1 MKVSKNSFRPPPK
14 VDSSVV
20 RLEPLNPPPPIN
32 FVEWDGLVRLC
43 FNRKNKTLGAIF
55 RHKPVLKLLDEN
67 MRTHR
72 ALHGGAAA
80 AAEPGAVAAGPVN
93 PFAAILNSAAPADE
107 DEDGDDDMQAE
118 PLPVHRCMRTA
129 CAPHSAPLR
138 GTCAAPTLHAVQA
151 EPTSAAG
158 VKATLNA
165 ALSEVKA
172 TVDGVLARSRLEI
185 APRHGCPPTP
195 PWRHPPPSAR
205 PASLEGPARRLL
217 AQPRPGAPR
226 RLGRRGQPVPERPRD
241 AATPLP
247 SHYRPR
253 LASPS
258 LARARWTTMTSC
270 GYSRTSTRRACTLA
284 ADAAF
289 PEIKRQCVHVFL
301 SCSALPPRA
310 LFCGTLRA
318 TPSLPLAQPH
328 ARPCRSRMAGSASQR

>member
-107 DEDGDDDMQAE
+107 DEEDGDDDMQAE

-129 CAPHSAPLR
+129 CAP
-138 GTCAAPTLHAVQA
+138 LHAH
-151 EPTSAAG
+151 
-158 VKATLNA
+158 
-165 ALSEVKA
+165 
-172 TVDGVLARSRLEI
+172 R
-185 APRHGCPPTP
+185 
-195 PWRHPPPSAR
+195 
-205 PASLEGPARRLL
+205 
-217 AQPRPGAPR
+217 
-226 RLGRRGQPVPERPRD
+226 
-241 AATPLP
+241 
-247 SHYRPR
+247 
-253 LASPS
+253 
-258 LARARWTTMTSC
+258 M
-270 GYSRTSTRRACTLA
+270 CTA
-284 ADAAF
+284 
-289 PEIKRQCVHVFL
+289 
-301 SCSALPPRA
+301 SCSAARHLRCTHAACRTGGAHLCGGSEGDAQRRA
-310 LFCGTLRA
+310 VRGEGDGGRCAG
-318 TPSLPLAQPH
+318 AQ
-328 ARPCRSRMAGSASQR
+328 

>member
-93 PFAAILNSAAPADE
+93 PFASILNSAAPADE
-107 DEDGDDDMQAE
+107 DEEDGDDDMQVE
-118 PLPVHRCMRTA
+118 PLHVHRCMRTA

-138 GTCAAPTLHAVQA
+138 GTHAAPTLHSVQA

-172 TVDGVLARSRLEI
+172 TVDGVLARSRLEM
-185 APRHGCPPTP
+185 APPPWVPTHPTMAAPTP
-195 PWRHPPPSAR
+195 TGPP
-205 PASLEGPARRLL
+205 G
-217 AQPRPGAPR
+217 
-226 RLGRRGQPVPERPRD
+226 
-241 AATPLP
+241 
-247 SHYRPR
+247 
-253 LASPS
+253 
-258 LARARWTTMTSC
+258 
-270 GYSRTSTRRACTLA
+270 
-284 ADAAF
+284 F
-289 PEIKRQCVHVFL
+289 P
-301 SCSALPPRA
+301 
-310 LFCGTLRA
+310 
-318 TPSLPLAQPH
+318 
-328 ARPCRSRMAGSASQR
+328 

>member
-107 DEDGDDDMQAE
+107 DEEDGDDDMQAE

-129 CAPHSAPLR
+129 CAPHPAPLR
-138 GTCAAPTLHAVQA
+138 GTCAAPALH
-151 EPTSAAG
+151 PRCMPYR
-158 VKATLNA
+158 
-165 ALSEVKA
+165 
-172 TVDGVLARSRLEI
+172 RS
-185 APRHGCPPTP
+185 PP
-195 PWRHPPPSAR
+195 
-205 PASLEGPARRLL
+205 LRR
-217 AQPRPGAPR
+217 
-226 RLGRRGQPVPERPRD
+226 E
-241 AATPLP
+241 
-247 SHYRPR
+247 
-253 LASPS
+253 
-258 LARARWTTMTSC
+258 
-270 GYSRTSTRRACTLA
+270 
-284 ADAAF
+284 
-289 PEIKRQCVHVFL
+289 
-301 SCSALPPRA
+301 
-310 LFCGTLRA
+310 
-318 TPSLPLAQPH
+318 
-328 ARPCRSRMAGSASQR
+328 

>member
-80 AAEPGAVAAGPVN
+80 ATEPGAVAAGPVN

-172 TVDGVLARSRLEI
+172 TVDGVLARCRLEM

-217 AQPRPGAPR
+217 AQARPGAPR

-270 GYSRTSTRRACTLA
+270 GYSRTSTRRVCTLA

-289 PEIKRQCVHVFL
+289 PER
-301 SCSALPPRA
+301 
-310 LFCGTLRA
+310 
-318 TPSLPLAQPH
+318 
-328 ARPCRSRMAGSASQR
+328 